1 MLVPAIALAVSSQ
14 SAAAA
19 PTNPQVWAWDSTIP
33 TCALKHQGSPGEAT
47 ITIERT
53 PGNDETELMIALAA
67 VSKLREGR
75 FPDASIATD
84 DGRRFVANLS
94 TGDSKMHV
102 DSPDPEFINSLAS
115 TSSLQISHPKLGSV
129 RVPINVPTAII
140 GTLRQCE
147 DETMIAW
154 GLDPA
159 SWHNLKTRPQPINP
173 PLALFDAGDYPIDA
187 EREGVEADSIIRLD
201 IAPDGSV
208 GACSALNRTSKAE
221 DLKLFKSFETVSCT
235 VLKGATFRP
244 ATDQAG
250 KPVSAPIV
258 YDVRYRLSG

>member
-1 MLVPAIALAVSSQ
+1 MLVSALALAVASQ

-33 TCALKHQGSPGEAT
+33 TCALKHQGSPGEGT

-53 PGNDETELMIALAA
+53 PGNDQTELMITLPRG
-67 VSKLREGR
+67 SKLREGR
-75 FPDASIATD
+75 FIDASAATD
-84 DGRRFVANLS
+84 NGRTFVANLS
-94 TGDSKMHV
+94 TADSEMHV
-102 DSPDPEFINSLAS
+102 DSPDPEFIASLAS

-129 RVPINVPTAII
+129 RVPINVPPAVI

-147 DETMIAW
+147 DQTMIAW

-159 SWHNLKTRPQPINP
+159 TWHNFKTRPQPVGR
-173 PLALFDAGDYPIDA
+173 PLDRFTAGDYPA
-187 EREGVEADSIIRLD
+187 AALQQGVQADSIIRLD

-208 GACSALNRTSKAE
+208 SACRALNRTSKAE
-221 DLKLFKSFETVSCT
+221 DLALFKSFETVSCT

-258 YDVRYRLSG
+258 YDVRFRLSG